1 MGPHPRGLP
10 HLTTVVRVLTGTHS
24 HICEDGLG
32 VLTDLLV
39 DIAPDRQVETEE
51 CVEYKENQ
59 TEVKE
64 DLDVVGGDDRKF
76 TVGRDPVGRGRLGSA
91 APRLVGGVRVGV
103 AEGVFSARVGV
114 VALFLF
120 VFFILEYSDSRRV
133 EVTGGELRLSSSSDF
148 SCRGVVKDS
157 AP

>member
-10 HLTTVVRVLTGTHS
+10 QLTTVVRVLTGTHS
-24 HICEDGLG
+24 HICEDDLG

-64 DLDVVGGDDRKF
+64 DLDVVGGDDWKF

-103 AEGVFSARVGV
+103 AEGVGV